1 MDLVPLFKSHYS
13 IGRSV
18 LTFRGLDSSKD
29 NEPDSI
35 VDIAHSAG
43 FKRVFAVEDTM
54 SGLLEA
60 YSNLKEAKVGLHFG
74 IRITVCIDMK
84 TKNAESVVNSCK
96 FIIFA
101 KDSTGYKMLIKLY
114 SIAAKEGF
122 YYEPRL
128 DYNAIKSIWDNKHL
142 SLCVPFYDSFLFKNL
157 LTTSVCVPDTNSIP
171 LSFFIEDNDLPFD
184 HLVKEK
190 VEQYAEGKH
199 EIVKT
204 KSIYYKNKKDFKD
217 YLAFKCIGKRTALD
231 KPNMDHM
238 CSDEFCFE
246 SYNEK
251 IQNN

>member
-1 MDLVPLFKSHYS
+1 MDLIPLFKSHYS

-18 LTFRGLDSSKD
+18 LTFKGLDSSKE

-35 VDIAHSAG
+35 VDLAHSAG
-43 FKRVFAVEDTM
+43 LKKVFVVEDTM

-60 YSNLKEAKVGLHFG
+60 YKNLKEAKIGLHFG
-74 IRITVCIDMK
+74 IRITVCSDIT
-84 TKNAESVVNSCK
+84 TKNAESVENSCK

-101 KDSTGYKMLIKLY
+101 KNTNGYKKLIKLH

-128 DYNAIKSIWDNKHL
+128 DYSNIKSNWDDKSL
-142 SLCVPFYDSFLFKNL
+142 SLCVPFYDSFLYKNL

-171 LSFFIEDNDLPFD
+171 LTFFTEDNDLPFD
-184 HLVKEK
+184 HLIKEK
-190 VEQYAEGKH
+190 VEKYAENKH
-199 EIVKT
+199 EVVKT

-217 YLAFKCIGKRTALD
+217 YLTFKCIGKRTTLD

>member
-1 MDLVPLFKSHYS
+1 MDLIPLFKSHYS

-18 LTFRGLDSSKD
+18 LTFRNLGASKE

-35 VDIAHSAG
+35 VDMAHSSEM
-43 FKRVFAVEDTM
+43 KRVFVVEDTM
-54 SGLLEA
+54 SGFLEA
-60 YSNLKEAKVGLHFG
+60 YTNLKEAKIGLHFG
-74 IRITVCIDMK
+74 IRITVCNNISE
-84 TKNAESVVNSCK
+84 KNAESVTNSCK

-101 KDSTGYKMLIKLY
+101 KNTEGYKKIIKLY

-128 DYNAIKSIWDNKHL
+128 DYNVIKSNWDDGHL
-142 SLCVPFYDSFLFKNL
+142 MLCVPFYDSFLYKNL
-157 LTTSVCVPDTNSIP
+157 LTTSVCIPATNSTP
-171 LSFFIEDNDLPFD
+171 LTFFIEDNDLPFD
-184 HLVKEK
+184 HLLKPRI
-190 VEQYAEGKH
+190 EQYAENKH

-204 KSIYYKNKKDFKD
+204 KSIYYKNKKDFKT
-217 YLAFKCIGKRTALD
+217 YLTFKCINKRTTLN

-246 SYNEK
+246 SWNEK

>member
-18 LTFRGLDSSKD
+18 LTFRGLGSSKE

-35 VDIAHSAG
+35 VDIAHSAEI
-43 FKRVFAVEDTM
+43 KKVFVVEDTM

-60 YSNLKEAKVGLHFG
+60 YSNLKEAKIGLHFG
-74 IRITVCIDMK
+74 IRVTVCGNIE
-84 TKNAESVVNSCK
+84 TRNAESVENSCK

-101 KDSTGYKMLIKLY
+101 KDSQGYKKLIKLY

-128 DYNAIKSIWDNKHL
+128 DYSAIKSNWDNKHL
-142 SLCVPFYDSFLFKNL
+142 SLCVPFYDSFLFKNP
-157 LTTSVCVPDTNSIP
+157 LTTSVCIPDTNSIP
-171 LSFFIEDNDLPFD
+171 LTFFIEGNDLPFD
-184 HLVKEK
+184 HLIEDKVK
-190 VEQYAEGKH
+190 QYAGDKH
-199 EIVKT
+199 ETVKT
-204 KSIYYKNKKDFKD
+204 KSIFYKNKKDFKD
-217 YLAFKCIGKRTALD
+217 YLTFKCIGKRTTLD